1 MGKSNLGIGTEMKSN
16 KKIGIVD
23 CNNFYVSCERVFN
36 PISIGRPT
44 VVLSNNDGCVIAR
57 SQEAKDLGIKMGEPF
72 FQKRDYMEEHRF
84 CVYSSNYNLYGDMSD
99 RVMSVIKKYANEVEV
114 YSIDECFVDFSNI
127 SDQDLVD
134 RLHLIR
140 NEVKRQT
147 GIPVSI
153 GIGPNKTL
161 AKLTSHM
168 AKQKQSYNGVCS
180 FWELQNFRNSLYDIP
195 IDEVWGIGRAWTK
208 KLKLLEVY
216 SVGQFLMMSDSHVR
230 KLMNVNGL
238 KTKMELLG
246 TYCHQ
251 ITPTP
256 RAKKNIA
263 STRSFGSDVDSFDQ
277 VSEAMYSYIKSGV
290 KKLIDN
296 ELSPNKVTIF
306 LSGNR
311 HKGQNH
317 GVSRQITLGQQ
328 TRDVSEIWSTI
339 YPHLKEMYDISK
351 TYKKCGIIFNDLM
364 PENVEQLNLFSEPIQ
379 TITPPQNLEKKWE
392 MRQDYI
398 SQKYTTSWEEIPQV
412 FV

>member
-1 MGKSNLGIGTEMKSN
+1 MKSN

-57 SQEAKDLGIKMGEPF
+57 SQEAKALGIKMGEPF
-72 FQKRDYMEEHRF
+72 FQKRDFMDEHKF

-99 RVMSVIKKYANEVEV
+99 RVMSVIKKYANQVEV

-127 SDQDLVD
+127 PDGELVD

-161 AKLTSHM
+161 AKLTSHI
-168 AKQKQSYNGVCS
+168 AKQQQAYNGVCS
-180 FWELQNFRNSLYDIP
+180 FWELKNFRNSLYEIP
-195 IDEVWGIGRAWTK
+195 VDEVWGVGRAWSK
-208 KLKLLEVY
+208 KLKSLEVY
-216 SVGQFLMMSDSHVR
+216 SIGQFLMMSDSHVR

-238 KTKMELLG
+238 RTKLELLG
-246 TYCHQ
+246 MYCHQ
-251 ITPTP
+251 ITPIP
-256 RAKKNIA
+256 KAKRNIA

-277 VSEAMYSYIKSGV
+277 IAEAMYSYIRSGV

-296 ELSPNKVTIF
+296 ELSPTKATIF
-306 LSGNR
+306 ISGNK
-311 HKGQNH
+311 HKGEGH
-317 GVSRQITLGQQ
+317 GISRQIALQRQ
-328 TRDVSEIWSTI
+328 TQDIDEIWGQI
-339 YPHLKEMYDISK
+339 YPHLKEMFQDGK
-351 TYKKCGIIFNDLM
+351 KYKKCGIIFNELQ
-364 PENVEQLNLFSEPIQ
+364 PENIEQLTLFTEPI
-379 TITPPQNLEKKWE
+379 TFVEPPINKEKHWE
-392 MRQDYI
+392 MRQEYI
-398 SQKYTTSWEEIPQV
+398 SQKYTTSWDEIPQV